1 MSITDIRK
9 KVQAC
14 LATLPQQEEIERIL
28 LFGSHLHDEARED
41 SDVDLLIELR
51 KPVEIGL
58 FEFTRIQR
66 ALEQALEKQVD
77 LGTPDS
83 LSKYIREEVL
93 QEAEVIYEK

>member
-1 MSITDIRK
+1 MGIPDIKK

-14 LATLPQQEEIERIL
+14 MATLPQREKIERIL
-28 LFGSHLHDEARED
+28 LFGSHLHGEARQD

-58 FEFTRIQR
+58 FEFSRIQR
-66 ALEQALEKQVD
+66 ALEKALEKQVD

-83 LSKYIREEVL
+83 LSKYIRDDVL